1 MTTLPRSSP
10 SSQEEGDDGVGDGDV
25 EVEVDDDED
34 DGVDVGVDLYDVG
47 DDDVVPLPSKDTAPF
62 SLLVTNKE
70 GHFVI
75 SKYTL
80 SVMVQSGNEELSSAS
95 KGGSKPNPRPRPRKG
110 HLRRPEIVPAPSGK
124 SRSRLAGSEEGSRL
138 SKCSSFLVA

>member
-10 SSQEEGDDGVGDGDV
+10 SLQEEGDDGVGDGDV
-25 EVEVDDDED
+25 EAEVDVGVDVSDDED
-34 DGVDVGVDLYDVG
+34 DGVDVGVDLYDVDKDVG

-75 SKYTL
+75 SKYTCTEWKKQ
-80 SVMVQSGNEELSSAS
+80 V
-95 KGGSKPNPRPRPRKG
+95 
-110 HLRRPEIVPAPSGK
+110 APSGK
-124 SRSRLAGSEEGSRL
+124 
-138 SKCSSFLVA
+138 